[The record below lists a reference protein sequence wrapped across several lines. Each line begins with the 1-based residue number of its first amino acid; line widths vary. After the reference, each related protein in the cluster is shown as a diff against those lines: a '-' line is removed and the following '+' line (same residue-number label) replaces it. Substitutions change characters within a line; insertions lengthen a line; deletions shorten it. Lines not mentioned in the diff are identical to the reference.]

1 MSERGRSWIE
11 SAQDPEGDFPIENLP
26 FGVVAIEDDHRIAT
40 AIGDRVVDLRGLV
53 DLGLLDDLAPE
64 VRTALRSET
73 LNEFAGLGRTAASA
87 ARKAIMSLLS
97 DGDDRLASH
106 AERDR
111 VVVAAA
117 DALPGMPFAIGDYTD
132 FYASEHHATNVGSM
146 FRPDNPLMPNWK
158 HLPVGYHGRA
168 SSVIASGQ
176 DVRRP
181 HGQTVGP
188 DGPPPKHGPVRLLDY
203 ELEVGFFV
211 GRGSELGT
219 PVPVAEALDH
229 VFGLVLV
236 NDWSAR
242 DVQKWEYQPL
252 GPFNAKNFA
261 TSISPWVVTMDALEP
276 FLVPGPPRADGDPEN
291 LPYLVNP
298 SDVAVD
304 LELEVLIASEAMR
317 SKGMAPARV
326 SLGNYRDM
334 YWTIAQMMAHHT
346 STGCDLNPG
355 DLMASGTV
363 SGPTEDSRGCL
374 LEMTWRGE
382 NPISLPDGTER
393 KFLQDGDE
401 VVIRGWCRKG
411 DLRIGTISA
420 APRCFG
426 GTTRTNEPTSMNDV
440 GW

>member
-106 AERDR
+106 GERDR

-168 SSVIASGQ
+168 SSVIASGR

-276 FLVPGPPRADGDPEN
+276 FLVPGPPRAAGDPEN

-411 DLRIGTISA
+411 DVRIG
-420 APRCFG
+420 FG
-426 GTTRTNEPTSMNDV
+426 QCTGRVLPAH
-440 GW
+440 

>member
-73 LNEFAGLGRTAASA
+73 LNEFAGLGRAAASA
-87 ARKAIMSLLS
+87 ARKAITSLLS

-106 AERDR
+106 GERDR

-117 DALPGMPFAIGDYTD
+117 DAVAGMPFAIGDYTD

-291 LPYLVNP
+291 LPYLVDP

-304 LELEVLIASEAMR
+304 LELEVLIASETMR

-411 DLRIGTISA
+411 DLRIG
-420 APRCFG
+420 FG
-426 GTTRTNEPTSMNDV
+426 ECTGRVLPAH
-440 GW
+440 

>member
-73 LNEFAGLGRTAASA
+73 LNEFAGLGRAAASA
-87 ARKAIMSLLS
+87 ARKAITSLLS

-117 DALPGMPFAIGDYTD
+117 DAVPGMPFAIGDYTD

-276 FLVPGPPRADGDPEN
+276 FLVPGPPRAEGDPEN
-291 LPYLVNP
+291 LPYLVDP

-304 LELEVLIASEAMR
+304 LELEVLIASETMR

-411 DLRIGTISA
+411 DLRIG
-420 APRCFG
+420 FG
-426 GTTRTNEPTSMNDV
+426 ECTGRVLPAH
-440 GW
+440 

>member
-117 DALPGMPFAIGDYTD
+117 DALPGLPFAIGDYTD

-168 SSVIASGQ
+168 SSVIASGR

-291 LPYLVNP
+291 LPYLLSP

-411 DLRIGTISA
+411 DLRIG
-420 APRCFG
+420 FG
-426 GTTRTNEPTSMNDV
+426 ECTGRVLPAH
-440 GW
+440 

>member
-73 LNEFAGLGRTAASA
+73 LNEFAGLGRAAASA
-87 ARKAIMSLLS
+87 ARKAITSLLS

-106 AERDR
+106 GERDR

-117 DALPGMPFAIGDYTD
+117 DAVAGMPFAIGDYTD

-261 TSISPWVVTMDALEP
+261 TSISPWVMTMDTLEP

-291 LPYLVNP
+291 LPYLVDP

-304 LELEVLIASEAMR
+304 LELEVLIASETMR

-411 DLRIGTISA
+411 DLRIG
-420 APRCFG
+420 FG
-426 GTTRTNEPTSMNDV
+426 ECTGRVLPAH
-440 GW
+440 

>member
-73 LNEFAGLGRTAASA
+73 LNEFAGLGRAAASA
-87 ARKAIMSLLS
+87 ARKAITSLLS

-106 AERDR
+106 GERDR

-117 DALPGMPFAIGDYTD
+117 DAVAGMPFAIGDYTD

-291 LPYLVNP
+291 LPYLVDP

-304 LELEVLIASEAMR
+304 LEREVQIASETMR

-411 DLRIGTISA
+411 DLRIG
-420 APRCFG
+420 FG
-426 GTTRTNEPTSMNDV
+426 ECTGRVLPAH
-440 GW
+440 

>member
-73 LNEFAGLGRTAASA
+73 LNEFAGLGRAAASA
-87 ARKAIMSLLS
+87 ARKAITSLLS

-106 AERDR
+106 GERDR

-117 DALPGMPFAIGDYTD
+117 DAVAGMPFAIGDYTD

-304 LELEVLIASEAMR
+304 LELEVLIASETMR

-411 DLRIGTISA
+411 DLRIG
-420 APRCFG
+420 FG
-426 GTTRTNEPTSMNDV
+426 ECTGRVLPAH
-440 GW
+440 

>member
-168 SSVIASGQ
+168 SSVIASGR

-411 DLRIGTISA
+411 DLRIG
-420 APRCFG
+420 FG
-426 GTTRTNEPTSMNDV
+426 ECTGRVLPAH
-440 GW
+440 

>member
-117 DALPGMPFAIGDYTD
+117 DAVPGIPFAIGDYTD

-168 SSVIASGQ
+168 SSVIASGR

-276 FLVPGPPRADGDPEN
+276 FLVPGPPRAAGDPEN

-411 DLRIGTISA
+411 DLRIG
-420 APRCFG
+420 FG
-426 GTTRTNEPTSMNDV
+426 ECTGRVLPAH
-440 GW
+440 